1 MATQSTLRQR
11 QDPLVTLYIYYANLS
26 RDKIRRSSKTTKVI
40 ATIAL
45 LFSIIGTGYGG
56 YNWFRERAKE
66 RARGKR
72 LLRRNSGIRG
82 KDGSR
87 TIYVPYKDSL
97 TSKVKIYP
105 TKPTTFD
112 AHRRLFLNPPA
123 SARTSD
129 DDPVSRIPPPTTK
142 PGLNLAFLHQF
153 LSLGSIMVPRWGSK
167 ETGLLMGHGVFL
179 LLRTYLSLLIA
190 RLDGEIV
197 RDLVAGKGRAFTWGI
212 IKWCGIGTLASYT
225 NAMIKFLQSKVSIAF
240 RTRLTRYIHDL
251 YLTADNNYYKLM
263 NLDGSIDQGPDQ
275 FITQDLTLF
284 CSAAAALYSSMGKP
298 LVDLFVFNYQLYRSL
313 GPLALSGILTGY
325 FSTAVVLRKLSP
337 PFGKLKAVEGKK
349 EGDFRG
355 LHSRL
360 LANAEEIS
368 FYGGADTERVFLARS
383 FKDLQRWMEG
393 IYSLKIRYNM
403 LEDVILKYSWS
414 AFGYLITSL
423 PVFLPAWGGLGG
435 AMELAD
441 TSEATGR
448 ERGRMKE
455 FITNKRLM
463 LSLADA
469 GGRMMYS
476 IKDISELAGYT
487 SRVYSLISALH
498 RVHANAYAPPRGSQP
513 ELFSLED
520 VQGTIHSGF
529 DGVRLEQVPIVAP
542 SLYPRGGD
550 ELLESLSF
558 VVHSGDHLLI
568 SGPNGVGKSAIAR
581 IVAGLWPVYRG
592 LVSRPRGFGLDGI
605 MFLPQRPYLSVGT
618 LRDQVIYPHTEIDMR
633 DAGVS
638 DSALQKILED
648 AHLGYLPSREGGW
661 DSRKEWKDVLSG
673 GEKQRMAMARI
684 FYHEPRYAFLDE
696 GTSAVSSDVEGLL
709 YEQAKERGIT
719 VITISTRASLKKYHT
734 YNLTIGVSS
743 AGEQWEFERIGTA
756 KEKLGVEKELQEI
769 RKHLDQ
775 VEEWKKRREE
785 IEDELRKVWVDNGEL
800 APPPHEENLST
811 PEDSGD
817 EIEEMV
823 VIPIDRSFSD
833 GNPASWPT
841 EERFG
846 RPDDSRYRQKLAE
859 MWLRKN
865 GAHEAGV
872 ISTIDE
878 LPEGYAIFDRPRGT
892 NPSIR
897 DKFLWGHPVGQYFSS
912 TKTFFPHFIYLMT
925 GGTTKCPCELCAK
938 LEKRQQDTPM
948 GPRRGRPPG
957 SFAERRP
964 GTPSEGSSGR
974 PVGRPPGRPRGRGS
988 VRGPGRP
995 PGRPARRPPARPG
1008 FTVVDSEGTP
1018 DVFKFSVTKLKK
1030 LGNIDCD
1037 ISEPASMDWRAEK
1050 PALEEY
1056 LETLDARPS
1065 YLPRLGELV
1074 LWTPVFDGELMWNQT
1089 AQCIQIYSPA
1099 DSKWLEKPEWRAG
1112 VIGQLPIEDAVL
1124 RDLVETTDKKWGLN
1138 YSGFRVETLP
1148 DPNGSDKSYSL
1159 HYSYVPLKCI
1169 KPFNAFELFLQ
1180 GTPRENLHPSIENAM
1195 TVMSSFNLVGKY
1207 RFRGEWPNASI
1218 DSRGIFIGAEFL
1230 VLGDAIRLKPKG
1242 YKVERRTQKPPPVV
1256 DVMVVKEIRLEL
1268 IQCDE
1273 DLRSKQLAEKYQ
1285 VRISGKLY
1293 TPDIGRAQISNNG
1306 RAAQALSL
1314 HKVMDAFNVVG
1325 IGGYG
1330 EWYELYSG
1338 STVDIS
1344 QDMVLGRCYEP
1355 DAMKLLFTSLSLGYD
1370 LQGIMSAREY
1380 SQRADERIP
1389 EGNRWF
1395 WGDFRAQTLAIDSLN
1410 GQDVGHYSEY
1420 RDVKM
1425 WRANLR
1431 ILDGTATQADLR
1443 AAKQPA
1449 ERGRPSVNPP
1459 ISSFAEVGK
1468 TSKLVS
1474 TGLGAVDTSN
1484 PVSSA
1489 EDETSEEV
1497 EESGEVNGNGSGNG
1511 NRTGKESQGS
1521 GSEEDF
1527 TTRMEELRGGTEET
1541 EGGDYVPGNMV

>member
-1 MATQSTLRQR
+1 MATQSTLQARE
-11 QDPLVTLYIYYANLS
+11 DPLVAIYIRYASVL
-26 RDKIRRSSKTTKVI
+26 RDKIRRSSKTAKVI

-45 LFSIIGTGYGG
+45 LLSIIGTGYGG
-56 YNWFRERAKE
+56 YNLFRERAKE
-66 RARGKR
+66 DARGKR
-72 LLRRNSGIRG
+72 LLRRNSGIKG

-112 AHRRLFLNPPA
+112 AHRRLFLNPPP
-123 SARTSD
+123 SARNGDEES
-129 DDPVSRIPPPTTK
+129 

-167 ETGLLMGHGVFL
+167 ETGLLMSHGVFL

-212 IKWCGIGTLASYT
+212 VKWCGIGTLASYT

-263 NLDGSIDQGPDQ
+263 NLDGSIGQGPDQ

-298 LVDLFVFNYQLYRSL
+298 MVDLFVFNYQLYRSL

-325 FSTAVVLRKLSP
+325 FSTAIVLRKLSP

-368 FYGGADTERVFLARS
+368 FYGGADTERVFLTRS

-414 AFGYLITSL
+414 AFGYLVTSL

-487 SRVYSLISALH
+487 SRVYSLISTLH
-498 RVHANAYAPPRGSQP
+498 RVHANAYYPPQGAGS

-520 VQGTIHSGF
+520 VQGTIHNGF
-529 DGVRLEQVPIVAP
+529 DGVRLEQVPVVAP
-542 SLYPRGGD
+542 SLYPHGGD

-592 LVSRPRGFGLDGI
+592 LVSRPRGFGLDGA

-638 DSALQKILED
+638 DSALQKILDD

-661 DSRKEWKDVLSG
+661 DARKEWKDVLSG

-734 YNLTIGVSS
+734 YNLTIGVGSNGS
-743 AGEQWEFERIGTA
+743 QWEFERIGTA
-756 KEKLGVEKELQEI
+756 KEKLGVEKEIQEI
-769 RKHLDQ
+769 RKRLDK

-785 IEDELRKVWVDNGEL
+785 IEEELQKVWVDNGEL
-800 APPPHEENLST
+800 APPPYEGNPSNAESESMFSSFFNHARDPLEPATNIQGT
-811 PEDSGD
+811 PPVTGVQQDLADDHGEA
-817 EIEEMV
+817 V
-823 VIPIDRSFSD
+823 VIPINQSFSD
-833 GNPASWPT
+833 GDPTTWPT

-846 RPDDSRYRQKLAE
+846 RPDDSYYRQKLAD
-859 MWLRKN
+859 MWLKAM
-865 GAHEAGV
+865 GANEPGV
-872 ISTIDE
+872 LYIIDE
-878 LPEGYAIFDRPRGT
+878 LPEGYAVFDRPRLN
-892 NPSIR
+892 NPSIKGGGDPLAEPLEDLSLIQTER
-897 DKFLWGHPVGQYFSS
+897 QGQGLLGDHLAGEVDHGAEHLPEVMAV
-912 TKTFFPHFIYLMT
+912 TLLKQK
-925 GGTTKCPCELCAK
+925 GTLDQKIEEL
-938 LEKRQQDTPM
+938 
-948 GPRRGRPPG
+948 G
-957 SFAERRP
+957 
-964 GTPSEGSSGR
+964 
-974 PVGRPPGRPRGRGS
+974 
-988 VRGPGRP
+988 
-995 PGRPARRPPARPG
+995 
-1008 FTVVDSEGTP
+1008 
-1018 DVFKFSVTKLKK
+1018 
-1030 LGNIDCD
+1030 
-1037 ISEPASMDWRAEK
+1037 SMDWRAERASIK
-1050 PALEEY
+1050 EY
-1056 LETLDARPS
+1056 LEALDLRPS

-1074 LWTPVFDGELMWNQT
+1074 LWAPKFDGDLAWNPATQS
-1089 AQCIQIYSPA
+1089 IQIYSPTEGRF
-1099 DSKWLEKPEWRAG
+1099 LTTPEWRVG
-1112 VIGQLPIEDAVL
+1112 VIGQVPTEETILH
-1124 RDLVETTDKKWGLN
+1124 DLVEATEKKWDLN
-1138 YSGFRVETLP
+1138 YSGYRVETLP
-1148 DPNGSDKSYSL
+1148 DPNSSDKSYSL

-1169 KPFNAFELFLQ
+1169 KPFNAYELFLQ
-1180 GTPRENLHPSIENAM
+1180 GISRESLHPSIENAM
-1195 TVMSSFNLVGKY
+1195 TIMSSFSLVDKY
-1207 RFRGEWPNASI
+1207 HFRGEWPNASI
-1218 DSRGIFIGAEFL
+1218 YCRGIFIGAEML
-1230 VLGDAIRLKPKG
+1230 AVGDAIRLKPKG
-1242 YKVERRTQKPPPVV
+1242 YRAGGNQQASTT
-1256 DVMVVKEIRLEL
+1256 DVMVIKEIQLQL
-1268 IQCDE
+1268 IGCDE
-1273 DLRSKQLAEKYQ
+1273 DPKSRQLAQQYK
-1285 VRISGKLY
+1285 VRISGKVY
-1293 TPDIGRAQISNNG
+1293 TLNKERAQASDNG
-1306 RAAQALSL
+1306 PPPVPLSTQQ
-1314 HKVMDAFNVVG
+1314 VVDAFNNVG
-1325 IGGYG
+1325 MGGYG
-1330 EWYELYSG
+1330 DWYELQYG
-1338 STVDIS
+1338 SIVDIS
-1344 QDMVLGRCYEP
+1344 QDLVLGRCYEP
-1355 DAMKLLFTSLSLGYD
+1355 DAMKLLFNSLSLSYD
-1370 LQGIMSAREY
+1370 LHAVLSAREY
-1380 SQRADERIP
+1380 SRQVDERIP
-1389 EGNRWF
+1389 EGKHWF
-1395 WGDFRAQTLAIDSLN
+1395 WGDFRTQTLAIDSLN
-1410 GQDVGHYSEY
+1410 GEDVGHYSET
-1420 RDVKM
+1420 RDVEM

-1431 ILDGTATQADLR
+1431 IMDGTYSQADLR
-1443 AAKQPA
+1443 KAKHPG
-1449 ERGRPSVNPP
+1449 ELGRPSMKPS
-1459 ISSFAEVGK
+1459 ISSLVEVSK
-1468 TSKLVS
+1468 TSKLIS

-1484 PVSSA
+1484 PVSSM
-1489 EDETSEEV
+1489 DE
-1497 EESGEVNGNGSGNG
+1497 EESSNGE
-1511 NRTGKESQGS
+1511 ESRMES
-1521 GSEEDF
+1521 ANDSASESELEDF
-1527 TTRMEELRGGTEET
+1527 TTRIEELRGGTEES
-1541 EGGDYVPGNMV
+1541 EGGDYVPEDDSEQTFKRLQYAFGIAKDTPSASSS